1 MILIGGTMK
10 KIKLGVIITLIAGL
24 VGCSGGSSDE
34 VRKITEKLEKFT
46 IVEERE
52 DLITFDYSNSN
63 DKSWTITYSK
73 ENVFVRIE
81 DNRIDDLIIS
91 IDGINS
97 LSRKGEISYDFDE
110 KEVRLYFDEDL
121 AGISILSYNLEDA
134 SYLLNKDGEYYEISE
149 EFKDILEENGFLE
162 IVENDIKTFENDLND
177 NDLSLEEITNLKYND
192 IK

>member
-73 ENVFVRIE
+73 ENEFVRIE

-149 EFKDILEENGFLE
+149 EFKDILEENG
-162 IVENDIKTFENDLND
+162 
-177 NDLSLEEITNLKYND
+177 YR
-192 IK
+192 